1 MRRKPKYLREHA
13 KERAAWMSKNMAQ
26 IEGIEE
32 RRRQA
37 GLDPKTK
44 VTMSEWNRIFST
56 KPWLREID
64 KARLMEGRVLDG

>member
-1 MRRKPKYLREHA
+1 MRRKPKYLCEPA
-13 KERAAWMSKNMAQ
+13 KKRAAWMAKNMAQ
-26 IEGIEE
+26 LNDVEE

-44 VTMSEWNRIFST
+44 VTRSEWNRIFST